1 MADTSGPDSMERPV
15 TTAFRPDDGC
25 LDAAGSV
32 ADPGRADPTAGRCR
46 VEVIN
51 GIEGLGERRSVLDA
65 LARRSVEPNAFYE
78 PFCLLP
84 AVEAFGADKESCF
97 VLVLAPAPGEQAI
110 GFFPFERKR
119 KFRGLPVSHL
129 VSWTHPHLYLS
140 APLVD
145 RTHGV
150 AAWQA
155 LLAWA
160 RRDRHGAL
168 IEIPMF
174 PGAGGA
180 MQSLSEAVAGGPA
193 RLQIVNRFERALLER
208 TAGDAETYMTRSSST
223 GARREWRRQMRRLSE
238 LGRLETR
245 TIRSSDDATDWAE
258 SVLAL
263 ENSGWKFR
271 QGTAMQQCPNEA
283 AFFRALCASAH
294 REQRLHM
301 LGLFLDDHP
310 IALQCNLFAH
320 TGAFA
325 LKVAYDERFAKHSPG
340 TLLELEN
347 IRDMFGRQDFRW
359 VDSCAKP
366 DHPLLHRFWGERRL
380 IEHVLIAP
388 GGWTGQLLAR
398 LFPHLQTARRR
409 LSRPVRG
416 DGKLSGEGE

>member
-1 MADTSGPDSMERPV
+1 MERLASMESRLN
-15 TTAFRPDDGC
+15 DGHRC
-25 LDAAGSV
+25 VGGSV
-32 ADPGRADPTAGRCR
+32 AEPERADLTADRCR
-46 VEVIN
+46 VEVID
-51 GIEGLGERRSVLDA
+51 GIEVLRERRSVLA
-65 LARRSVEPNAFYE
+65 GLARRSAEPNIFYE

-84 AVEAFGADKESCF
+84 AVEAFGKEKKPCF
-97 VLVLAPAPGEQAI
+97 VLVLAPPPGEQAI
-110 GFFPFERKR
+110 GFFPFERKKR
-119 KFRGLPVSHL
+119 FRGLPIRHL

-140 APLVD
+140 GPLVD

-155 LLAWA
+155 LFAWA
-160 RRDRHGAL
+160 RHSGHGAL
-168 IEIPMF
+168 IEIPMI
-174 PGAGGA
+174 PGAGAA
-180 MQSLSEAVAGGPA
+180 MQTLSEAVAREPA

-208 TAGDAETYMTRSSST
+208 TAADAETYMRRSSST
-223 GARREWRRQMRRLSE
+223 GARREWRRQERRLSE

-245 TIRSSDDATDWAE
+245 AIRPSDDATDWVE
-258 SVLAL
+258 SFLAL

-271 QGTAMQQCPNEA
+271 QGTAMLQLPNEA
-283 AFFRALCASAH
+283 AYFRALCASAH

-301 LGLFLDDHP
+301 LGLFLDDQP
-310 IALQCNLFAH
+310 IAMQCNVFVR

-325 LKVAYDERFAKHSPG
+325 LKVAYDERFAKYSPG

-388 GGWTGQLLAR
+388 GGWTGRLLAS

-416 DGKLSGEGE
+416 DEKHSGEEA

>member
-1 MADTSGPDSMERPV
+1 MERPV
-15 TTAFRPDDGC
+15 TTAFRPNDGR
-25 LDAAGSV
+25 LDVAGSV
-32 ADPGRADPTAGRCR
+32 AEPGRADLTADRCR
-46 VEVIN
+46 VEIII
-51 GIEGLGERRSVLDA
+51 GMEGLCECRSVLAA
-65 LARRSVEPNAFYE
+65 LARRSAEPNVFYE
-78 PFCLLP
+78 PLCLLP

-145 RTHGV
+145 RNYGV

-160 RRDRHGAL
+160 RRASHGAL
-168 IEIPMF
+168 IEIPMI

-180 MQSLSEAVAGGPA
+180 MQSLSEAMTGEPA

-208 TAGDAETYMTRSSST
+208 TADDAETYMRRSSST
-223 GARREWRRQMRRLSE
+223 GARREWRRQARRLSE

-245 TIRSSDDATDWAE
+245 AIRPCDDATDWAE
-258 SVLAL
+258 SFLAL

-271 QGTAMQQCPNEA
+271 QGTAMLQRPNEA

-310 IALQCNLFAH
+310 IAMQCNLFAH

-325 LKVAYDERFAKHSPG
+325 IKVAYDERLAKYSPG

-347 IRDMFGRQDFRW
+347 IRDMFGRDDFSW

-366 DHPLLHRFWGERRL
+366 EALLHRFWRERRL
-380 IEHVLIAP
+380 IQHVLIAP
-388 GGWTGQLLAR
+388 GGWTGQLLVR

-409 LSRPVRG
+409 LHGPIRG
-416 DGKLSGEGE
+416 DEKQSEKGAGDRS